1 MTNLAAR
8 GKRATSTAIP
18 IGLKSCGS
26 PCSYPW
32 AGKDPRREVDPRPAH
47 PRRILDLAFVAE
59 ALVELYAPDE
69 AGAWLYSRN
78 RLLDGQR
85 PADLIGK
92 GDVDPVLQV
101 VALLKDG
108 AYA

>member
-1 MTNLAAR
+1 
-8 GKRATSTAIP
+8 
-18 IGLKSCGS
+18 
-26 PCSYPW
+26 
-32 AGKDPRREVDPRPAH
+32 
-47 PRRILDLAFVAE
+47 VAE

-78 RLLDGQR
+78 RLLAGQR